1 MRSDLKLQ
9 AGVFLAVLLAATVT
23 ATSQTKPGPNAIESR
38 FGRSPSYKVIV
49 QSEPESSIVRD
60 PERPKPLSAGNDV
73 SDPQPRPADA
83 QSFDFAEIEPQ
94 PILTETFQAN
104 PKQRIA
110 TASASAELPLP
121 NPPQEVRIPEQE
133 DIPARGQ
140 AEEASAPEESLTEEQ
155 VLRIKSRLR
164 DLGFLSSAKRGVW
177 DASARNALR
186 DFKVVNGLSND
197 DVWDRETSNR
207 INSPVA
213 IRADQSI
220 IGNWSAAPCRSA
232 KPSDTRLSMSSR
244 GVKSSVGT
252 VCEFHDLK
260 VTAREWHVKA
270 TCSQGDER
278 WTANGKF
285 SLSADKLV
293 WTSEGDV
300 SSYFRCNS
308 LGAVH

>member
-1 MRSDLKLQ
+1 MLRDLRRAERVCRK
-9 AGVFLAVLLAATVT
+9 VFGSLCVVMCGVLLL
-23 ATSQTKPGPNAIESR
+23 NAIESR
-38 FGRSPSYKVIV
+38 FGRSPSVHKVIV
-49 QSEPESSIVRD
+49 QPEPESSIVRD
-60 PERPKPLSAGNDV
+60 PERPKPLSAGNDD

-104 PKQRIA
+104 PKKGIA
-110 TASASAELPLP
+110 TASTNPELPLP
-121 NPPQEVRIPEQE
+121 SPPQELPQELRI
-133 DIPARGQ
+133 
-140 AEEASAPEESLTEEQ
+140 SALTEKQ
-155 VLRIKSRLR
+155 VLHIKSRLR

-278 WTANGKF
+278 WTATGKF

-293 WTSEGDV
+293 WTSEPDV
-300 SSYFRCNS
+300 SSYFRCK
-308 LGAVH
+308 LGAVD